1 MSDFL
6 SEFETFTNE
15 VSQLSGHAI
24 ILGDFNMHVD
34 NPSKSDV
41 AQFLS
46 IIESADLVQHVNG
59 PTQRMGHTL
68 DLIMTR
74 KGTSSHLSLH
84 GTPGASFDECL
95 IRDVTIHENLLSDH
109 HCIRFQLSLPSLKR
123 HKIQRSVR
131 KFKEMDIKG
140 FTELLQ
146 DKLTELPET
155 TDVNTILTA
164 YNSATSEC
172 LDKSAPR
179 KTCSRSTRP
188 RNPWFNENIQ
198 IACRIRRRAERKW
211 RKNPSEANRSEFTD
225 AIKNVN
231 ESIIHAKKDYLME
244 TLDNADNRKVF
255 QTLNHLLQR
264 NIKVL
269 QAHNCPLQ
277 LANSFAQYFK
287 EKIMKIRE
295 SLTSNVCTN
304 ANTVYDIDNNCCI
317 DLKDQL
323 SEFDTITEE
332 NVRNIVMKMSAS
344 SCQLDPQPTWLLKK
358 CLSYNL
364 NSVTRIVNA
373 SLQPGVFP
381 SPAHD
386 SHHYSHH

>member
-1 MSDFL
+1 M
-6 SEFETFTNE
+6 
-15 VSQLSGHAI
+15 
-24 ILGDFNMHVD
+24 
-34 NPSKSDV
+34 
-41 AQFLS
+41 
-46 IIESADLVQHVNG
+46 
-59 PTQRMGHTL
+59 
-68 DLIMTR
+68 
-74 KGTSSHLSLH
+74 
-84 GTPGASFDECL
+84 
-95 IRDVTIHENLLSDH
+95 TIHENLLSDH

-131 KFKEMDIKG
+131 QFKEMDIKG
-140 FTELLQ
+140 FTDLLQ

-172 LDKSAPR
+172 LDKFAPR

-188 RNPWFNENIQ
+188 RNLWFNENIQ
-198 IACRIRRRAERKW
+198 IARRKRRRAERKW

-269 QAHNCPLQ
+269 PAHNCPLQ

-295 SLTSNVCTN
+295 SLASNVCTN

-381 SPAHD
+381 SPAHEAIITPIIKKPSLDAEDLKNYRPVSNLCCVAKIIEKAAATQFIDHLNRNGLYD
-386 SHHYSHH
+386 SMQSAYRRDFSTETALLLLQNLVLSAIDECHSVLLCFLI